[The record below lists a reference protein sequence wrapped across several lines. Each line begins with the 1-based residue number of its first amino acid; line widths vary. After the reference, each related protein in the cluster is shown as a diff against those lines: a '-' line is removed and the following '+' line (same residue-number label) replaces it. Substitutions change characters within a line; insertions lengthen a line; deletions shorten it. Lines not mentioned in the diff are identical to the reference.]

1 MVMESIQIR
10 LPRATVQSIDAM
22 VRAGI
27 YGSRSDAI
35 RDASRKLFWM
45 LQNAK
50 TDPNFKI
57 GPKSDYTEHRLIRPR
72 EPTMPD
78 IDEIN
83 TFVAHV
89 SKQIQQR

>member
-22 VRAGI
+22 VKAGI

-50 TDPNFKI
+50 ADPSMRMP
-57 GPKSDYTEHRLIRPR
+57 PKSDYMEHRLIRKPGEVR
-72 EPTMPD
+72 PALE
-78 IDEIN
+78 EIN
-83 TFVAHV
+83 SLVAYV
-89 SKQIQQR
+89 AKQAQQR